1 MRQCPGDSGRHAED
15 GPVITEDRGEAERTR
30 RGAGQRRTEEIY
42 TCLRDRIC
50 LLHYPPGTKLS
61 EQELA
66 REFNVSRTPI
76 RRALHRLE
84 LELLAER
91 RQGVQTVVTSFDF
104 ESAREVYVLRM
115 ILAEN
120 TESLSP
126 VPEWW
131 QHVDD
136 LRGIRSRF
144 EQLRGHYDLERF
156 GTLHLELQEQLASM
170 IGNGRARE
178 ITMQLFFQIA
188 RISHS
193 VIPSMNWDEE
203 IDAVV
208 NEINA
213 LVDAMEHRDIRALG
227 LVRRNAI
234 AMSIERMRR
243 TLHESEARP
252 GG

>member
-1 MRQCPGDSGRHAED
+1 MNREDNQAE
-15 GPVITEDRGEAERTR
+15 EQTR
-30 RGAGQRRTEEIY
+30 RGTTQWRTDDIY
-42 TCLRDRIC
+42 TCLRNRIC

-61 EQELA
+61 EQQLA

-84 LELLAER
+84 FELLAER

-120 TESLSP
+120 SEYLSP
-126 VPEWW
+126 VPQWW
-131 QHVDD
+131 QRADALRDIQRRFED
-136 LRGIRSRF
+136 LRGR
-144 EQLRGHYDLERF
+144 YDLETF
-156 GTLHLELQEQLASM
+156 GTLHLELQENLAAI
-170 IGNGRARE
+170 IGNRRARE
-178 ITMQLFFQIA
+178 ITMQLYFQIA

-193 VIPSMNWDEE
+193 SIPSMNWDEE

-213 LVDAMEHRDIRALG
+213 AVEAMEHRDIRALG

-243 TLHESEARP
+243 TMRTPTDPAA
-252 GG
+252 G

>member
-1 MRQCPGDSGRHAED
+1 MATEHRQ
-15 GPVITEDRGEAERTR
+15 EARRSR
-30 RGAGQRRTEEIY
+30 RGTGQRRTEEIY

-61 EQELA
+61 EQQLA
-66 REFNVSRTPI
+66 QEFNVSRTPI

-115 ILAEN
+115 ILSEN
-120 TESLSP
+120 IESLSP
-126 VPEWW
+126 TPGWW
-131 QHVDD
+131 QRADA
-136 LRGIRSRF
+136 LRDIRRRF
-144 EQLRGHYDLERF
+144 EALRGHYDLENF
-156 GTLHLELQEQLASM
+156 GTLHLALQEELAGI
-170 IGNGRARE
+170 IGNRRARE
-178 ITMQLFFQIA
+178 ITMQLYFQIA

-193 VIPSMNWDEE
+193 VIAKMNWDEE
-203 IDAVV
+203 IDAVI
-208 NEINA
+208 NEIDA

-243 TLHESEARP
+243 TLHQSDDPSGE
-252 GG
+252 

>member
-1 MRQCPGDSGRHAED
+1 MNTGDER
-15 GPVITEDRGEAERTR
+15 VTTEDRPAGKRNR
-30 RGAGQRRTEEIY
+30 RGTGQRRTEDIY
-42 TCLRDRIC
+42 TCLRNRIC

-61 EQELA
+61 EQQLA

-115 ILAEN
+115 LLSEN
-120 TESLSP
+120 TEHLSP
-126 VPEWW
+126 TPEWW
-131 QHVDD
+131 QRADA

-144 EQLRGHYDLERF
+144 EKLRGDYDLETF
-156 GTLHLELQEQLASM
+156 GTLHLELQEELAG
-170 IGNGRARE
+170 IINNRRARE
-178 ITMQLFFQIA
+178 ITMQLYFQIA

-193 VIPSMNWDEE
+193 VIASMNWDEE

-208 NEINA
+208 GEIDA
-213 LVDAMEHRDIRALG
+213 LVEAMQHRDIRALG

-243 TLHESEARP
+243 TLH
-252 GG
+252 GGEETDSD

>member
-1 MRQCPGDSGRHAED
+1 MADED
-15 GPVITEDRGEAERTR
+15 GRTDERSR
-30 RGAGQRRTEEIY
+30 RGTGQRRTEDIY
-42 TCLRDRIC
+42 TCLRNRIC

-61 EQELA
+61 EQQLA
-66 REFNVSRTPI
+66 LEFDVSRTPI

-115 ILAEN
+115 LLSEN
-120 TESLSP
+120 TEHLSP
-126 VPEWW
+126 APEWW
-131 QHVDD
+131 QRADALREIRRRFEK
-136 LRGIRSRF
+136 LRGD
-144 EQLRGHYDLERF
+144 YDLETF
-156 GTLHLELQEQLASM
+156 GTLHLELQEELANI
-170 IGNGRARE
+170 IGNRRARE
-178 ITMQLFFQIA
+178 ITMQLYFQIA

-193 VIPSMNWDEE
+193 AIPSMNWDEE

-208 NEINA
+208 NEISA

-243 TLHESEARP
+243 TMHASADP
-252 GG
+252 AGD